1 MSGQWLFAPPETCG
15 ISKQIKSESTKT
27 EPLKSKPM
35 SLEYDIAAYGI
46 LCNADKIGAR
56 VFVVKDKR
64 TSRDIKILAYD
75 KNHAE
80 VSLDNLQP
88 ADYPDRFKRYLK
100 T

>member
-1 MSGQWLFAPPETCG
+1 MN
-15 ISKQIKSESTKT
+15 
-27 EPLKSKPM
+27 
-35 SLEYDIAAYGI
+35 LEYDIAAYGI
-46 LCNADKIGAR
+46 VCNADKIGAR

-88 ADYPDRFKRYLK
+88 ADYPDRFKRYIK